1 MNNQEEKTVE
11 QRAIID
17 EPMYDS
23 KTGEYGKGYSP
34 DNGVTRVVQEG
45 TDGRHYHQDTD
56 AGRISEL
63 VFDSLQF
70 RSANGSIYV
79 LSIDDDGKLVIDGDD
94 NNGDQGSTAHS

>member
-1 MNNQEEKTVE
+1 MSNDNPNVIP

-34 DNGVTRVVQEG
+34 DNGKTLIVQEG
-45 TDGRHYHQDTD
+45 VDGRHFHQETD

-63 VFDSLQF
+63 IFDKLIF
-70 RSANGSIYV
+70 RS
-79 LSIDDDGKLVIDGDD
+79 DDDTLWELSVSNDGKPVFTKVKKEDD
-94 NNGDQGSTAHS
+94 SNA

>member
-34 DNGVTRVVQEG
+34 DNGMTRIVQEG
-45 TDGRHYHQDTD
+45 TDGRH
-56 AGRISEL
+56 
-63 VFDSLQF
+63 
-70 RSANGSIYV
+70 
-79 LSIDDDGKLVIDGDD
+79 
-94 NNGDQGSTAHS
+94 

>member
-1 MNNQEEKTVE
+1 MNNNDNPNMVT

-23 KTGEYGKGYSP
+23 KTREYGKGYSP
-34 DNGVTRVVQEG
+34 DNGVTRIVQEG

-63 VFDSLQF
+63 VFDSFKLK
-70 RSANGSIYV
+70 SPNGTV
-79 LSIDDDGKLVIDGDD
+79 WKVSIDDEGNLAKEKEE
-94 NNGDQGSTAHS
+94 S

>member
-1 MNNQEEKTVE
+1 MNNQENQTIK

-34 DNGVTRVVQEG
+34 DYGRTFIVQEG
-45 TDGRHYHQDTD
+45 TDGRRYHQETD

-63 VFDSLQF
+63 VFNKFILKAEGGGLWQVFVNNDGELQTKQIKKE
-70 RSANGSIYV
+70 S
-79 LSIDDDGKLVIDGDD
+79 
-94 NNGDQGSTAHS
+94 